1 LLEMLWPDIDPEQ
14 VAQNLNTATTK
25 LRKVLWPV
33 KGHESL
39 LLTEDDCQLY
49 LLEEQHCVWTDVDAA
64 FALLKEAE
72 RLGRTSF
79 EALPRLEEA
88 DTYFSKGAF
97 LQEEEGLWAAGRRAT
112 VDQARYRCRLWLAE
126 EYEVQGMPGQAETA
140 LSLLL
145 EEDPTDE
152 DVLCRLMRLLH
163 RQGMT
168 HQALQFFE
176 RTLQVCS
183 NEGIALVQTT
193 QALAAQLQENRQQT
207 WHAADSSYPLVP
219 QVTLPGENTNKPQE
233 KDIES
238 LDTLRRAFLQQVF
251 RFTETI
257 AISPTLI
264 ASLSSLEY
272 LSSSPFQLFNSDEV
286 TPEKLQDFASLTEV
300 CRRLSEGN
308 ELQAAEK
315 ILWAYLPRVESL
327 VNGTAREWS

>member
-1 LLEMLWPDIDPEQ
+1 M
-14 VAQNLNTATTK
+14 
-25 LRKVLWPV
+25 
-33 KGHESL
+33 S
-39 LLTEDDCQLY
+39 
-49 LLEEQHCVWTDVDAA
+49 
-64 FALLKEAE
+64 
-72 RLGRTSF
+72 
-79 EALPRLEEA
+79 
-88 DTYFSKGAF
+88 
-97 LQEEEGLWAAGRRAT
+97 
-112 VDQARYRCRLWLAE
+112 
-126 EYEVQGMPGQAETA
+126 GQAETA